1 MTVDQ
6 VAHMVA
12 YVELDVPGF
21 APGPRIITNIVD
33 CDPESVAVGQRVT
46 AVFDDTA
53 SGHALVRFHPV

>member
-1 MTVDQ
+1 
-6 VAHMVA
+6 MVA